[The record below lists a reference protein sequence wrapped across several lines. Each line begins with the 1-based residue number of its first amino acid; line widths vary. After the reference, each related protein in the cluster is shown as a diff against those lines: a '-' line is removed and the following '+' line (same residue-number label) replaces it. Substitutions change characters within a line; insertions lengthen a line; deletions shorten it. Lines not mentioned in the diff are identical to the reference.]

1 MDNAQKISLNEK
13 KIFHELHFLS
23 EDSELREAVKDCVA
37 AQKKASEE
45 TLKTSFKPELRAARE
60 VSPEALDEI
69 LKRGEA
75 INGIRTEREI
85 SNVIVFKDKRYAG
98 AVFGEELAAA
108 REKVDQVV
116 VRKMRELF
124 EEGAGLE
131 IRGSGFFLYPPQGY
145 MGWHTNWQNPGWR
158 LYVNYAVEPGK
169 SFFRYRDADTGKIV
183 TSLDREFNFRLFR
196 ASEDQPFWHAVYSD
210 TYRYSLGFKITKAPG
225 LFQRLKRKF
234 LK

>member
-23 EDSELREAVKDCVA
+23 EDPELRGAVKDCVA

-45 TLKTSFKPELRAARE
+45 TLKTSFKPEPRAARE

-85 SNVIVFKDKRYAG
+85 SNVIVFKDKFYDDAIFTEEVAATRKEVDRLVGQKMG
-98 AVFGEELAAA
+98 AFFKE
-108 REKVDQVV
+108 RI
-116 VRKMRELF
+116 
-124 EEGAGLE
+124 E

-145 MGWHTNWQNPGWR
+145 MGWHTNWKNPGWR
-158 LYVNYAVEPGK
+158 LYVNYAEEPGK

-196 ASEDQPFWHAVYSD
+196 ASEDKLFWHAVYSD

-225 LFQRLKRKF
+225 FFQRLKRKF
-234 LK
+234 SK